1 MLPEGEKGKRKRVR
15 KNGGEVV
22 EDGTEQKPVNRLRH
36 VDDTTKGRAV
46 NFKLPPWPEAT

>member
-1 MLPEGEKGKRKRVR
+1 M
-15 KNGGEVV
+15 GGG
-22 EDGTEQKPVNRLRH
+22 GTEQKPVNRLRR